1 MSRGSKGAAGSIVAV
16 DTGGTFLNVEGS
28 RRLSNHW
35 TIDVEVR
42 SFLGVDD
49 TDFLY
54 SIRDDDHLL
63 IALRRFF

>member
-1 MSRGSKGAAGSIVAV
+1 M

-28 RRLSNHW
+28 RRLSNYW
-35 TIDVEVR
+35 TIDVEAR

-49 TDFLY
+49 TDLLY
-54 SIRDDDHLL
+54 AIRDDDHLL